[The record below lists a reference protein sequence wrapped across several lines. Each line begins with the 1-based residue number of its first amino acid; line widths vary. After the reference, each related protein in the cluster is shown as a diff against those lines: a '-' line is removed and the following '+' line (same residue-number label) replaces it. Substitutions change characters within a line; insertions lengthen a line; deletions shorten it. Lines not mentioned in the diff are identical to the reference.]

1 MTRHV
6 ELRRGA
12 FRDSVRLMQVSRA
25 VSGAPGVSGALVA
38 MATALNLELL
48 TGMGFEAPD
57 DATANDMVV
66 AVAAEGDA
74 GVGAALAR
82 LEEELAEP
90 ASATTGAGGTSP
102 PRTVGSAVR
111 RSGASVA
118 LISTPGRYAFLDAM
132 DALDA
137 GASVMLFS
145 DNIPLEYEVALK
157 DAATARGLLVMGP
170 GCGTAVVGGVGLGFA
185 NVVRPG
191 PVGIVAAS
199 GTGAQ
204 HAMALLDAAG
214 VGVSHCLGVG
224 NRDLSDEVA
233 GRSTYAALNA
243 LDADPATEVI
253 LVVSKPASR
262 EVADAVREH
271 AGSLS
276 TPVVFALLSPCQPDL
291 TAAVA
296 TLLGVL
302 DRPAP
307 ELWPRWLP
315 VAQPVPS
322 EGALRGLFDG
332 GTLCDE
338 AMLIASETLGP
349 IASNV
354 PLRPE
359 WTLPAEPPL
368 TGHAMIDFG
377 TDQLTQGRPHPMID
391 GTLRLEHL
399 AEQAADPDC
408 SVILV
413 DVVLGHAAHPD
424 PAAELAV
431 AIEAGRRTA
440 KDAGRELAF
449 VVTLVGT
456 ADDPQSLSRQATA
469 LWDAGA
475 AVFVS
480 NSEAARYAVALAG
493 GGAP

>member
-6 ELRRGA
+6 ELRRGT

-25 VSGAPGVSGALVA
+25 VSGVPGVGHALVA

-48 TGMGFEAPD
+48 TGMGFTAPD
-57 DATANDMVV
+57 GATPDDMVV
-66 AVAAEGDA
+66 AVTAEDDA
-74 GVGAALAR
+74 GLAAALAC
-82 LEEELAEP
+82 LESELAEP
-90 ASATTGAGGTSP
+90 VAAASGFDGALP

-118 LISTPGRYAFLDAM
+118 LVSTPGRYAFLDAL

-145 DNIPLEYEVALK
+145 DNIPVECEVALK
-157 DAATARGLLVMGP
+157 DAAAARGLLVMGP
-170 GCGTAVVGGVGLGFA
+170 GCGTAIVGGVGLGFA

-191 PVGIVAAS
+191 PVGVVAAS
-199 GTGAQ
+199 GAGAQ
-204 HAMALLDAAG
+204 HVMALLDAAG

-224 NRDLSDEVA
+224 GRDLSAAVA

-243 LDADPATEVI
+243 LDADPDTEVI
-253 LVVSKPASR
+253 LVVSKPADR
-262 EVADAVREH
+262 AVADAVRAH
-271 AGSLS
+271 AATLG
-276 TPVVFALLSPCQPDL
+276 TPVVFALLSTCQPDL
-291 TAAVA
+291 TAAVT

-307 ELWPRWLP
+307 DVWLRWLP
-315 VAQPVPS
+315 VAQPTPPA
-322 EGALRGLFDG
+322 GALRGLFHG

-338 AMLIASETLGP
+338 AMLIASDTLGA
-349 IASNV
+349 IASNA

-377 TDQLTQGRPHPMID
+377 ADELTDGRPHPMID

-399 AEQAADPDC
+399 AEQSADPAC
-408 SVILV
+408 SVILL

-424 PAAELAV
+424 PAVELAA

-449 VVTLVGT
+449 VVSLVGT
-456 ADDPQSLSRQATA
+456 ADDPQGLVRQATA
-469 LWDAGA
+469 LLDAGA

-480 NSEAARYAVALAG
+480 NSEATRYAVTLAG